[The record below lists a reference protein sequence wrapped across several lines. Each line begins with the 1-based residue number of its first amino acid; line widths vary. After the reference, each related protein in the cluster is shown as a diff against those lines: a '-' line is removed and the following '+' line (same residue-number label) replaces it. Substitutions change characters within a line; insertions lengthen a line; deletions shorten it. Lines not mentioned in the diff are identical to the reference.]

1 MPEKPRKSKSPILL
15 DVHIPGAWIAGV
27 LAAVVVL
34 VIAAVVG
41 FSAVNRAGT
50 CASCHVIKPEVATYE
65 ASAHYR
71 AGVGCQKCHTKPG
84 VFNYVVRNLEGV
96 TNLVL
101 YASNQYE
108 KPITTY
114 VSADICVQCHP
125 NSQLDEDMVVGNIRV
140 NHTGL
145 RRAGYQCLDCHAD
158 VAHQGTSLEVARVTQ
173 NQMSICARCH
183 DGVKLS
189 NKCDLCHINGV
200 PPVRPR
206 WPCTCRST
214 PSSAPS
220 ATSRRASAPPAT
232 TGCPCRTRR
241 AGRRATATVVDTRGK
256 NVCASCH
263 TKKDPQFCVRCHG
276 LAIPHPANW
285 QTAHA
290 AKGLS
295 DPSVCVKCH
304 GQNSCIRCHGLVMPH
319 PANWQDTHGQV
330 ALNNQA
336 LCLKCHSNT
345 SFCTACHGVT
355 LPHSS
360 SFIASHPS
368 YVPGHG
374 EVCVK
379 CHHNNGA
386 GPNGCYGGGCHSGS
400 IN

>member
-1 MPEKPRKSKSPILL
+1 VPEKPHKSKSPALL

-34 VIAAVVG
+34 LIVAVVG
-41 FSAVNRAGT
+41 FSAVNRVGT
-50 CASCHVIKPEVATYE
+50 CSSCHVIKPEVTTYE

-71 AGVGCQKCHTKPG
+71 AGVTCQQCHTKPG
-84 VFNYVVRNLEGV
+84 VFNYAVRNLEGV

-101 YASNQYE
+101 YVSNRYE
-108 KPITTY
+108 KPITTS
-114 VSADICVQCHP
+114 VSSDTCVQCHP
-125 NSQLDEDMVVGNIRV
+125 ASQLDEDMVVGTIRV
-140 NHTGL
+140 NHKAL
-145 RRAGYQCLDCHAD
+145 LQAGYTCLDCHAD
-158 VAHQGTSLEVARVTQ
+158 VAHQGTNLTAARVSQ
-173 NQMSICARCH
+173 NVMSICARCH
-183 DGVKLS
+183 DGATAS
-189 NKCDLCHINGV
+189 AKCDLCHINGI
-200 PPVRPR
+200 P
-206 WPCTCRST
+206 
-214 PSSAPS
+214 
-220 ATSRRASAPPAT
+220 ASAPKVAMNAQIDPKQCAECHKQKSFCASCHNGLPMPHPAGWT
-232 TGCPCRTRR
+232 QSHG
-241 AGRRATATVVDTRGK
+241 TVVDARGA

-304 GQNSCIRCHGLVMPH
+304 GQDSCIRCHGLVMPH

-330 ALNNQA
+330 ALNDQA

-345 SFCTACHGVT
+345 SFCTACHGVS

-360 SFIASHPS
+360 SFIANHPS

-374 EVCVK
+374 ELCVK